1 MKKSNC
7 YNLVLAF
14 LVLSLF
20 TQIVQGNPS
29 YHVNIDVSSLVGN
42 DIELEIDLFDNSG
55 ANGDSWA
62 LIDNVTFG
70 IIADDFEDG
79 TIGAFDNLLNPTSV
93 GVVSGSLTTGNYVL
107 RIDED
112 TTFNPTIT
120 FRDFSGSTATTLSF
134 DFQFNST
141 GTVGTFGQDE
151 LVFSILDPDTLQP
164 LLLGL
169 TPGFGDI
176 LAVNANGMQYTSDV
190 SVIPAPGAII
200 LGSLGAGFVG
210 WLRRKRTI

>member
-1 MKKSNC
+1 MKKSIL
-7 YNLVLAF
+7 YNLVVGF
-14 LVLSLF
+14 LVLSIF
-20 TQIVQGNPS
+20 TQVVQANPT
-29 YHVNIDVSSLVGN
+29 YHVTVDVSSLVGN

-55 ANGDSWA
+55 VNGDSWV

-70 IIADDFEDG
+70 IITDDFEDG
-79 TIGAFDNLLNPTSV
+79 TIGAFDNSLNPGSV
-93 GVVSGSLTTGNYVL
+93 DVVSGSLITGNYVL

-120 FRDFSGSTATTLSF
+120 FRDFLPSAAITLSF

-141 GTVGTFGQDE
+141 GTAGTFGQDE

-164 LLLGL
+164 VLPGL

-190 SVIPAPGAII
+190 SVVPAPGAII
-200 LGSLGAGFVG
+200 LGSLGVGFVG
-210 WLRRKRTI
+210 WLRRRRTI